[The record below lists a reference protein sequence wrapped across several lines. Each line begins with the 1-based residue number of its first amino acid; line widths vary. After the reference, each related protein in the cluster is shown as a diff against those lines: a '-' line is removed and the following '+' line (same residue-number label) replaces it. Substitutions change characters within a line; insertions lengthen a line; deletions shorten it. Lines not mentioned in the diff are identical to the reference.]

1 MTVECRDQAC
11 SQAQL
16 RDQNDGFI
24 YQLYQV
30 DYVQALL
37 LFTVIYYE
45 VDGT

>member
-1 MTVECRDQAC
+1 MQEACEQAEV
-11 SQAQL
+11 

-24 YQLYQV
+24 CELYQV

-45 VDGT
+45 VHEA

>member
-1 MTVECRDQAC
+1 MQEACEQAEV
-11 SQAQL
+11 

-45 VDGT
+45 VHEA